1 MRENNERTIN
11 NGTSFK
17 CGTSNETKGI
27 DLSKIKVYLGNDDEL
42 NGVHNAWYCELVE
55 NNGEEENNCI
65 VKLINENIGNNVEEN
80 EKFILIS

>member
-1 MRENNERTIN
+1 MNTQLTMQSILEVALKLEEQ
-11 NGTSFK
+11 GL
-17 CGTSNETKGI
+17 
-27 DLSKIKVYLGNDDEL
+27 DLSKIRVFLGNDDEL

-65 VKLINENIGNNVEEN
+65 ADLIKENIGNNVEEN

>member
-1 MRENNERTIN
+1 MNKQLTMEKIVNVALAM
-11 NGTSFK
+11 K
-17 CGTSNETKGI
+17 QKGI

-65 VKLINENIGNNVEEN
+65 VELINENIGNNVEEN